1 MSNSR
6 LSGSAVDAV
15 LFGGTGVRRRWADAP
30 PVVRALMNYAIKQPV
45 GAVAAVVILVV
56 VALAILAPAIAPYP
70 MNLIPDN
77 PSVLKG
83 PSADHWFGTDQYGRD
98 VLTRLLY
105 GARVSMY
112 VGLGATLIST
122 VVAAALGLTAAFL
135 RGWVDTILVQI
146 IDVIQSIPAIILL
159 VAILSTIGSSL
170 MNIVIVLA
178 FRASFVSAR
187 VVRGAALGLA
197 QEPYIEAARAV
208 GCSNLRTIVRH
219 LLPNV
224 APVLFVLMSVSV
236 SLNIVT
242 EASLSFL
249 GYGVKDPATSWGA
262 MVGRDSWTYM
272 ISSPS
277 LLLVPTT
284 ALVITVLAVNLFG
297 DALRDHLDPRLRGR

>member
-1 MSNSR
+1 
-6 LSGSAVDAV
+6 V
-15 LFGGTGVRRRWADAP
+15 L
-30 PVVRALMNYAIKQPV
+30 RALINYTVKQPV
-45 GAVAAVVILVV
+45 GAAAAGVILLIVV
-56 VALAILAPAIAPYP
+56 LALLAPVIAPYP
-70 MNLIPDN
+70 MNLIPEN
-77 PSVLKG
+77 PEVLKG
-83 PSADHWFGTDQYGRD
+83 PSAAHWLGTDQYGRD
-98 VLTRLLY
+98 VYTRLLY

-112 VGLGATLIST
+112 VGIGATVIST
-122 VVAAALGLTAAFL
+122 ILAAGMGMTAAFL

-146 IDVIQSIPAIILL
+146 IDVIQAIPAIILL

-170 MNIVIVLA
+170 LNIVLVLA

-197 QEPYIEAARAV
+197 QEPYVEAARAI
-208 GCSNLRTIVRH
+208 GCTSFRTILRH

-224 APVLFVLMSVSV
+224 MPVLFVLMSVSV
-236 SLNIVT
+236 SQNIII

-249 GYGVKDPATSWGA
+249 GYGVKDPTTTWGA

-272 ISSPS
+272 ISSPG
-277 LLLVPTT
+277 LLLAPTV